1 MTKYG
6 MITQTGVRMVLGVSA
21 RSPFWDCSV
30 VVNVIVL
37 QARVC
42 KTQGQKLMLESFLA
56 GYWFG
61 SLSINIACNR
71 IIISTTATDEKK
83 ITVIGQHQL
92 EGNLNVHFEI

>member
-1 MTKYG
+1 
-6 MITQTGVRMVLGVSA
+6 
-21 RSPFWDCSV
+21 
-30 VVNVIVL
+30 
-37 QARVC
+37 
-42 KTQGQKLMLESFLA
+42 MLESFLA
-56 GYWFG
+56 GYCFG